1 MRRGRVS
8 VSVGAGAAVVPRPGE
23 LGWVHGALDDVAVV
37 GGGEA
42 AHLEA
47 LGGLYEAGELR
58 LGHRRLALVHEV
70 HDALHFPSANVLQN
84 DDRVLARVV
93 DEDLLEIGARRRR
106 KKGQIQV
113 VRMYTLKLQ
122 V

>member
-1 MRRGRVS
+1 MDEETMFLIS
-8 VSVGAGAAVVPRPGE
+8 EPHPP
-23 LGWVHGALDDVAVV
+23 
-37 GGGEA
+37 
-42 AHLEA
+42 HLEA